1 MAPARLQAILACMNC
16 GAADFTPSTYTS
28 SSEKVSLL
36 HSPTTRPETQIAN
49 NVVATLLT
57 TSVTGQALRMH
68 LDSLVGAYGWRQN
81 LAQYILDNLAQ
92 ALQASHEK
100 LGATIHAA
108 YLRAWEA
115 AQSVEGFVVE
125 HPVMC
130 TVIALGVL
138 AIVAPWILEALG
150 FAELGPVEGSF
161 AALWQARYAGYVP
174 KGSLFS
180 FFQRLGMKWHWKLVV

>member
-1 MAPARLQAILACMNC
+1 MALARLQAILACMNC
-16 GAADFTPSTYTS
+16 GTADLTPTYTS
-28 SSEKVSLL
+28 TSEKASLL
-36 HSPTTRPETQIAN
+36 QSPTARPETEIAN
-49 NVVATLLT
+49 NVVAALIT
-57 TSVTGQALRMH
+57 TSITGQALRMQ

-81 LAQYILDNLAQ
+81 LAQYILDNLAK

-100 LGATIHAA
+100 LGPTIHDA

-115 AQSVEGFVVE
+115 AKSVEGFVVE

-150 FAELGPVEGSF
+150 FAELGPAEGSF
-161 AALWQARYAGYVP
+161 AAWWQARYAGYVP

-180 FFQRLGMKWHWKLVV
+180 FFQRLGIKWHWKLVV

>member
-1 MAPARLQAILACMNC
+1 MALARLQAILACINC
-16 GAADFTPSTYTS
+16 GTADLTASIYTS
-28 SSEKVSLL
+28 AYEKTSLL
-36 HSPTTRPETQIAN
+36 KATNARPEAQIAN

-57 TSVTGQALRMH
+57 TSITGQALRMQ

-100 LGATIHAA
+100 LGPTIHAA
-108 YLRAWEA
+108 YLRAWDA
-115 AQSVEGFVVE
+115 AKSVEGFVVE

-138 AIVAPWILEALG
+138 ALVAP
-150 FAELGPVEGSF
+150 
-161 AALWQARYAGYVP
+161 
-174 KGSLFS
+174 
-180 FFQRLGMKWHWKLVV
+180 